1 MKVYRGDIYN
11 CTLPQH
17 NVNRHSVTTGYRP
30 VVIISSAAGLMNT
43 DIVTICPLTT
53 RLKQH
58 SVNVDVSW
66 SKDGKRRS
74 QVLCNQ
80 IMTIPRAS
88 LQNRIGALTE
98 QEMIDVT
105 SAVAMSLGIVPAFR
119 KELMKSIAA
128 MNEAKADRERLE
140 VLLPQAREIHKE
152 LTALLNKNNITPKGR
167 IKRSKEMMAEFV
179 KEWEDPHNDR
189 RQVAEAFQYTY
200 AAAAQAYRRYKEKVK
215 KGENN
220 GS

>member
-11 CTLPQH
+11 CTLPEH

-30 VVIISSAAGLMNT
+30 VVIVSSAAGLLNT

-53 RLKQH
+53 RLKTH

-66 SKDGKRRS
+66 SKDDKYRS

-80 IMTIPRAS
+80 IITIPRAS

-105 SAVAMSLGIVPAFR
+105 SAIAMSLGIVPAFR
-119 KELMKSIAA
+119 KELQKSIAS
-128 MNEAKADRERLE
+128 MNEAKADKERLE
-140 VLLPQAREIHKE
+140 ALLPQAREIYKE
-152 LTALLNKNNITPKGR
+152 LATLLGKNTTTPKGR
-167 IKRSKEMMAEFV
+167 IKRSKEVMAEFI
-179 KEWEDPHNDR
+179 KEWEDPQNNK
-189 RQVAEAFQYTY
+189 RQVAEAFQYNSY
-200 AAAAQAYRRYKEKVK
+200 QAAAQAYKRHQEKRS
-215 KGENN
+215 N
-220 GS
+220 